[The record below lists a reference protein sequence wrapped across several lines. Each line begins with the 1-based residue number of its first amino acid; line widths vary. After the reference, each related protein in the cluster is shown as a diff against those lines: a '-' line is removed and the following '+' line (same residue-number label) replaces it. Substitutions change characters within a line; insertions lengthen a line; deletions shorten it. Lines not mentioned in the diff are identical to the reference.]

1 MPFKPDAA
9 TRLVIVLGFGAGG
22 SSLAGRAFEPLVNV
36 VASEF
41 MVAAATV
48 ALLSSAF
55 ALPYALIQP
64 ILGPVGDALGKMR
77 VIRACLVVLGLALTA
92 CAFAPDL
99 ATLAVLRAVAGGA
112 AGGIFPLAI
121 ALVGDRV
128 PLERRQVALARL
140 IVAGLSGAILG
151 GALAAFAEPLIGW
164 RGVMLV
170 CASASIVGIVLLRD
184 RAETPPKRL
193 ALAEAMAR
201 YRFILGQPAA
211 RACYLAVFIEG
222 SLLHGVFPFLAP
234 LFQERGVAAGNGAA
248 EAGFAI
254 AGYAVGGFLFA
265 ALAPALL
272 RRYGQAWTIRAGG
285 SALAAGLVLLAA
297 APGVAPA
304 VLAMVVTGLGF
315 YMIHSSIQTRVTEV
329 APQARGS
336 AVALHAFSF
345 FLGQS
350 VGPVVMGTMRAA
362 FGPVLALLVAAA
374 GLLALAI
381 WLAHGDRSG
390 SG

>member
-1 MPFKPDAA
+1 
-9 TRLVIVLGFGAGG
+9 
-22 SSLAGRAFEPLVNV
+22 
-36 VASEF
+36 
-41 MVAAATV
+41 
-48 ALLSSAF
+48 
-55 ALPYALIQP
+55 
-64 ILGPVGDALGKMR
+64 
-77 VIRACLVVLGLALTA
+77 
-92 CAFAPDL
+92 
-99 ATLAVLRAVAGGA
+99 
-112 AGGIFPLAI
+112 
-121 ALVGDRV
+121 
-128 PLERRQVALARL
+128 
-140 IVAGLSGAILG
+140 
-151 GALAAFAEPLIGW
+151 
-164 RGVMLV
+164 MLV